1 MKKSLIAFLLLFAG
15 MLTGGFWANFKIN
28 QVGKDSDLILKNGV
42 WGYFPTMDL
51 ATNEFQKAYIGR
63 IGLLALQDSEVIYF
77 VASSDQEGDPL
88 SSSNDYK
95 LTGSGFDARYWSFT
109 LYGEDHFLIPNDKGV
124 FSYNMENIVYKDS
137 LKNSYELIISKD
149 PKKENWLPAGEA
161 NRMSVLLRLYNPAK
175 YVYENKD
182 AIELPTLKKIN

>member
-15 MLTGGFWANFKIN
+15 MLIGGFWANFKIN
-28 QVGKDSDLILKNGV
+28 QVGKDNDLILKNGV

-95 LTGSGFDARYWSFT
+95 LTGSSFDARYWSFT
-109 LYGEDHFLIPNDKGV
+109 LYGEDHF
-124 FSYNMENIVYKDS
+124 
-137 LKNSYELIISKD
+137 
-149 PKKENWLPAGEA
+149 
-161 NRMSVLLRLYNPAK
+161 
-175 YVYENKD
+175 
-182 AIELPTLKKIN
+182 